1 MANNNTFLGLQS
13 YTEEDA
19 YRFKGRTEESQ
30 ELFRIIIRN
39 DYTVCYAESG
49 EGKTSLLNAGV
60 SPLLRENM
68 LFPIAITF
76 TIDDYK
82 QTPENFDTIIHRC
95 IKDSIVAYNEKNK
108 NVIVE
113 YKLCSTDFQ
122 DSDKRTRLQQELE
135 GFSWWELR
143 NFKPKAMGLTFT
155 PVFIFD
161 QFEEIFT
168 QPESVVWTKK
178 FFDWLEDVSSDNC
191 PDIIVNKVREIIG
204 IKATFPT
211 IKEKKDFKAIFS
223 LRKEFIGE
231 LDYWSMQKNFIPDL
245 KNNRYCLKALT
256 YEGAQRVMAQQE
268 SFDEATVKQLLNYFL
283 KQYSREPEKTI
294 CEGLPAIP
302 ALLLSIVCDSWEKD
316 ANCFSNMDTN
326 GIGQSLNNILEKF
339 YCDALSD
346 IVNELSQ
353 KESNNH
359 VESISS
365 DIETALF
372 ALVDSKGKRIR
383 RKSSELSRL
392 DFDEKY
398 KDILISKRIIK
409 ASKVDGEYYVE
420 IVHDA
425 LCPII
430 AKRKEEKFLNIE
442 RQQLDEKEKLLE
454 INRKRNRIYLNVLCL
469 LLSIIFIVLTILTS
483 WSSSTGIKGYLTSI
497 DHHGI
502 WTYEDVHNYDWLPLT
517 DSLSIDVPGKMTIS
531 NNLAIKKV
539 RFNTDSVDLTVYKGE
554 NLQNIILGDDVVKAR
569 IDIDAFCKSLLH
581 IYIGKKVSQLTIQID
596 GYQTD
601 SLVFDISPENIY
613 YKWDYC
619 FTRVSDYWR
628 DNIVIGF
635 LWDKRDG
642 SIVHMSL
649 PKYFNMDGM
658 VFPNDFMQAN
668 NHSQITYNSISFSNV
683 SIDVSNFYAYGGSK
697 LESYT
702 LKQKGIGFGA
712 FARCKNLKS
721 IIGYPETI
729 EMAAFAGC
737 EKLES
742 ISLDSVAI
750 IYDYAFYNC
759 HSLKEV
765 NLSRNYDTEDPDTV
779 LLGRGV
785 FNNCWSLKSV
795 RFPKVLLLTS
805 MTDHLR
811 TFENCLQLEEVY
823 LPDTIKVYDSMHNI
837 YSEDNIEAISTLFSN
852 CPKISKVHC
861 SPHSLFRKDTTSK
874 IIYYKDI
881 PVIFNMAE
889 DFKWANKDSLFYQ
902 RDGILYSSIDD
913 HIIHIP
919 SISSLKDY
927 PNWNRIMRSN
937 YYNNGDTLIYMFP
950 DTIKTTIYLPY
961 IGKYKGRISFSF
973 PLSTNNIKEI
983 HSPFAEPRMWAFDED
998 LNIIYNR
1005 DKIVLYVPWGTKQ
1018 VYEKDYRFRDFK
1030 EIREDSFGWRMYMT
1044 IHYVFNSILSKP
1056 WKFIVLA
1063 IMTLP
1068 VFSMTRNRIKKEKEK
1083 YNIAVKYTGAIFT
1096 SFCMTAAYYC
1106 AFLFIFIY
1114 IDYHLIF

>member
-30 ELFRIIIRN
+30 ELFRIIMRN

-60 SPLLRENM
+60 FPLLRENM

-294 CEGLPAIP
+294 CEGLPTIP

-316 ANCFSNMDTN
+316 VNCFSNIDTN
-326 GIGQSLNNILEKF
+326 SIGQSLNDILEKF
-339 YCDALSD
+339 YTDALSN
-346 IVNELSQ
+346 IANELSP
-353 KESNNH
+353 KGSNNQ
-359 VESISS
+359 VEPISS
-365 DIETALF
+365 NIETVLF
-372 ALVDSKGKRIR
+372 ALVDSNGKRIR
-383 RKSSELSRL
+383 RKSTELPLL
-392 DFDEKY
+392 DFDKRY
-398 KDILISKRIIK
+398 KEILIAERIIK
-409 ASKVDGEYYVE
+409 TSKVEGEDYVE

-430 AKRKEEKFLNIE
+430 AKRKEEKLLNIE
-442 RQQLDEKEKLLE
+442 REQLEKKEQLLE
-454 INRKRNRIYLNVLCL
+454 INRKRNRIYLNVLCI
-469 LLSIIFIVLTILTS
+469 LLSIIFIVLTIITS

-502 WTYEDVHNYDWLPLT
+502 WTYEDVRNYDWLPLS
-517 DSLSIDVPGKMTIS
+517 DSIYIDVSGKMTIS
-531 NNLAIKKV
+531 NNLAIKEV
-539 RFNTDSVDLTVYKGE
+539 CLNTDSINLIIYKSE
-554 NLQNIILGDDVVKAR
+554 NLQNIILGDDVIKAN
-569 IDIDAFCKSLLH
+569 INIDAFCKSLRNVH
-581 IYIGKKVSQLTIQID
+581 IGEGVSELTIHIDADQI
-596 GYQTD
+596 D
-601 SLVFDISPENIY
+601 SLVFDISPKNIY

-619 FTRVSDYWR
+619 FVSDYGI
-628 DNIVIGF
+628 NNKVIGF

-642 SIVHMSL
+642 SIVYMQL
-649 PKYFNMDGM
+649 PNYFSMDK
-658 VFPNDFMQAN
+658 VLFPNDFMQAN
-668 NHSQITYNSISFSNV
+668 DHSNITYNSIEFTNTY
-683 SIDVSNFYAYGGSK
+683 IDVSNFFAYSGST

-702 LKQKGIGFGA
+702 LKEKQKGIGLEA
-712 FARCKNLKS
+712 FAGCKNLKS

-729 EMAAFAGC
+729 ESAAFAGC
-737 EKLES
+737 EELES

-750 IYDYAFYNC
+750 IYDYAFFNC

-765 NLSRNYDTEDPDTV
+765 NLSRNYDTEYPDTV
-779 LLGRGV
+779 LLGEGV
-785 FNNCWSLKSV
+785 FNNCWNLKSV

-805 MTDHLR
+805 SSDYLR

-823 LPDTIKVYDSMHNI
+823 LPDTVIVYHN
-837 YSEDNIEAISTLFSN
+837 SEDNIKAISTLFSN

-889 DFKWANKDSLFYQ
+889 DFKWVNNDSLFYQ

-919 SISSLKDY
+919 SICSLKNY
-927 PNWNRIMRSN
+927 PNWNRFMRSN

-950 DTIKTTIYLPY
+950 NTIQTTINLPY
-961 IGKYKGRISFSF
+961 IGEYKKGYIGFSF
-973 PLSTNNIKEI
+973 PLSTNIKEI
-983 HSPFAEPRMWAFDED
+983 HVPFAEPRMWTYGEGQNA
-998 LNIIYNR
+998 IYNW
-1005 DKIVLYVPWGTKQ
+1005 DKTVLYVPWGTKQ
-1018 VYEKDYRFRDFK
+1018 IYEKDYRFRAFK
-1030 EIREDSFGWRMYMT
+1030 EIREDSFGKRMFMT
-1044 IHYVFNSILSKP
+1044 MHYVFNRMLSKP
-1056 WKFIVLA
+1056 WKSIALA
-1063 IMTLP
+1063 VMIFP
-1068 VFSMTRNRIKKEKEK
+1068 VFSMARNRIKKEKEK
-1083 YNIAVKYTGAIFT
+1083 YNITMKYSGAIFT
-1096 SFCMTAAYYC
+1096 SVCVIVAYFC

-1114 IDYHLIF
+1114 IDYHLINILIP